1 MMRRLEKEIEL
12 FSLSKKKQGKMILHR
27 RRMEVWDWRN
37 VRWDGE
43 GAGELAVVRTTEL
56 SPSSSSNE
64 ERNVWWD
71 GEEAGEMLVVRITE
85 S

>member
-1 MMRRLEKEIEL
+1 MRRLGKEIEL
-12 FSLSKKKQGKMILHR
+12 FSLSKKKQEKMILHR
-27 RRMEVWDWRN
+27 RRMEVWDRRN